1 MYNPYEDYKKIR
13 EWFETKDENVK
24 KQDVV
29 DALRRFA
36 DFLEEHTED
45 KQSRF

>member
-1 MYNPYEDYKKIR
+1 MYSLFDDYEKIR
-13 EWFETKDENVK
+13 FWFEGKDPDIK

-36 DFLEEHTED
+36 DFLEKYTEES
-45 KQSRF
+45 KQRL